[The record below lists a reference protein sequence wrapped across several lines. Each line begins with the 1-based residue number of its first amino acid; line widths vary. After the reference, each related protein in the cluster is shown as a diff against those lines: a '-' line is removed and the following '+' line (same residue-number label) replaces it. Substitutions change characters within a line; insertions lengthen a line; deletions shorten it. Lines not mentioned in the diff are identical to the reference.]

1 MAATYHPQVQPPTT
15 PAAPTTPATATTPSP
30 SAASSPGGAGSQEAG
45 NGQAAAEQENGV
57 GSHHHHHNN
66 NHLNSHSV
74 HAAHSGHSSYVMNLV
89 NSSQAAINAAAA
101 AASAQCYGAAA
112 SPVPRPHEMHE
123 MKYLP
128 PQSAAH
134 AAAAGLHNGHHHPA
148 LHNPWGIPSFD
159 AAAAQAHWA
168 MHPAAAAHSLYS
180 QDLKQDI
187 KPDFNNR
194 APVAPGVPVP
204 PPHHMAPHSGWNP
217 PAPPPVSSP
226 YLGATSTLT
235 TSSSGPV
242 QPAAAA
248 AAAAAVAATPPTS
261 GTTPV
266 PPGHSSP
273 SPLQHHWNGMM
284 PPGVVPPGVHPSAFV
299 DRYGSHRDSHNSS
312 PGSVEGAGSGRG
324 HPEDGMLTP
333 TSGTSHG
340 HPGPPSLHPADE
352 PFGNELFD
360 CHIFTLSLSLSLSQ
374 YVARSLSRINPG
386 RGARQDDTSLTFAL
400 WAFHFRRGLPPGMA

>member
-15 PAAPTTPATATTPSP
+15 PAASTTPATATTPSP
-30 SAASSPGGAGSQEAG
+30 SAASSPGGAGSQEPG
-45 NGQAAAEQENGV
+45 NNGQAEQENG
-57 GSHHHHHNN
+57 GGSSHHNHLHNHNN
-66 NHLNSHSV
+66 NHLNSHSAV
-74 HAAHSGHSSYVMNLV
+74 HAAAAAHHGGHSSYVMNLV
-89 NSSQAAINAAAA
+89 NSSTAAINAAAA
-101 AASAQCYGAAA
+101 AASAQCYGAAS

-128 PQSAAH
+128 PQTAAH

-187 KPDFNNR
+187 KPDFNNPAR
-194 APVAPGVPVP
+194 APAATGVPVPP

-217 PAPPPVSSP
+217 PPPPPVSSP
-226 YLGATSTLT
+226 YLGATSTAT
-235 TSSSGPV
+235 TSGSSSH
-242 QPAAAA
+242 QP
-248 AAAAAVAATPPTS
+248 AAVAATTPTS
-261 GTTPV
+261 GSTPV

-299 DRYGSHRDSHNSS
+299 DRYGGHRDSHNSS
-312 PGSVEGAGSGRG
+312 PGSVEGAGSDRG
-324 HPEDGMLTP
+324 HPDHGMLTP
-333 TSGTSHG
+333 TSGTSQG
-340 HPGPPSLHPADE
+340 HPPPPSLHPADE
-352 PFGNELFD
+352 PFGNELSD
-360 CHIFTLSLSLSLSQ
+360 SPIFSLSLPIPSMSHARPGGLIPDDISLM
-374 YVARSLSRINPG
+374 
-386 RGARQDDTSLTFAL
+386 FAL